1 MLAIG
6 IGGSFLGPEFVFEA
20 LRTDEIASR
29 AAAGRTLRFLANVDP
44 VDVSRAL
51 QGLNPENTLV
61 IVVSKTFTTAETM
74 LNAKTIKEWL
84 LKSSCFSGVT
94 SDVVTRQHMIAVR
107 YSAIGSTIILLSH
120 THAHT
125 HTYIYIHTYSTH
137 HRIALLLSP
146 ISTAIPKAVDF
157 GIAAE
162 NVFGFWDW
170 VGGRFSVSSAVG
182 VVPLSIQYGFSVVQS
197 FLDGMHDMDTHFF
210 EAPLRANIPVLLGLI
225 GELS

>member
-1 MLAIG
+1 L
-6 IGGSFLGPEFVFEA
+6 
-20 LRTDEIASR
+20 
-29 AAAGRTLRFLANVDP
+29 
-44 VDVSRAL
+44 
-51 QGLNPENTLV
+51 
-61 IVVSKTFTTAETM
+61 
-74 LNAKTIKEWL
+74 
-84 LKSSCFSGVT
+84 C
-94 SDVVTRQHMIAVR
+94 
-107 YSAIGSTIILLSH
+107 
-120 THAHT
+120 
-125 HTYIYIHTYSTH
+125 
-137 HRIALLLSP
+137 P

>member
-84 LKSSCFSGVT
+84 LKSSFFSGVT

-107 YSAIGSTIILLSH
+107 YSTIGSTIILL
-120 THAHT
+120 AHT
-125 HTYIYIHTYSTH
+125 HIHIHTYIHIHIYTYIYTHTHIFYSSNRT
-137 HRIALLLSP
+137 P
-146 ISTAIPKAVDF
+146 VIS
-157 GIAAE
+157 
-162 NVFGFWDW
+162 N
-170 VGGRFSVSSAVG
+170 
-182 VVPLSIQYGFSVVQS
+182 
-197 FLDGMHDMDTHFF
+197 
-210 EAPLRANIPVLLGLI
+210 
-225 GELS
+225 

>member
-20 LRTDEIASR
+20 LRTDKIASH
-29 AAAGRTLRFLANVDP
+29 AAEGRTLKFLANVDP
-44 VDVSRAL
+44 VDVLRAL

-84 LKSSCFSGVT
+84 LKSKCFNGIT
-94 SDVVTRQHMIAVR
+94 SDIITRQHMIAV
-107 YSAIGSTIILLSH
+107 
-120 THAHT
+120 
-125 HTYIYIHTYSTH
+125 
-137 HRIALLLSP
+137 
-146 ISTAIPKAVDF
+146 STAIPKAVDF
-157 GIAAE
+157 GISAE

-182 VVPLSIQYGFSVVQS
+182 VVPLALQYGFPIVEQ
-197 FLDGMHDMDTHFF
+197 FLAGAHDMDTHFF

-225 GELS
+225 GNICHNTIYII